1 MRWTVETPQPV
12 VIETLERT
20 EAFQRLGHSDRSR
33 ALEEDVAGQ
42 RTDAESMPIHM
53 LWSKVSVKDIAK

>member
-1 MRWTVETPQPV
+1 MRTPQPA

-20 EAFQRLGHSDRSR
+20 EAFRRLAHFDRSR
-33 ALEEDVAGQ
+33 AFEEDVAGQ